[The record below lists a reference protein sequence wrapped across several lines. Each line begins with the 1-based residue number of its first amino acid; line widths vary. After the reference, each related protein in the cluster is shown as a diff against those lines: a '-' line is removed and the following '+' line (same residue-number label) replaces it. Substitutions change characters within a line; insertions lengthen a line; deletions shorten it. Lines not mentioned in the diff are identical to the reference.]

1 MIGCVLEVRTIPDD
15 ALGGDGTVRAGRHAA
30 NVYGLADQALISA
43 TSFITLVVLARTLSV
58 GAFGAFALAY
68 MALVFINSLQSAL
81 VTQSH
86 NVLAV
91 TRRDDDYARFTT
103 ATIAV
108 HTLFLFPVL
117 LVLSIVG
124 LAALEAGSNAAE
136 LLLAMVPATIAWQ
149 LQELARRILYTE
161 GRLGAA
167 FFNDIVAYGGQVVGI
182 AWLWHSGHLDGP
194 NALYVLAATSFVGV
208 VIGLGQIRGS
218 VARTFD
224 RVDVAA
230 HWQFGKWLAAAAVGF
245 GVSAYVYFYVAAAL
259 LGATASGELKA
270 SQLVLGPLN
279 VLLLFLSTVLPI
291 RLSRTLARDGEAAFR
306 ARLRRAL
313 LVTAP
318 IVALYCL
325 VASVFA
331 APLLDLLYGG
341 RYPDAETLVVL
352 FAFYYFLSYLGQMA
366 TATLN
371 ARQHTRP
378 VFLANF
384 VAAVTAITLVWFF
397 IPAFGT
403 EGAVLG
409 MIASV
414 VLANLTL
421 ASYVRRDEVRLAAR
435 SSPR

>member
-1 MIGCVLEVRTIPDD
+1 LFIAAAIG
-15 ALGGDGTVRAGRHAA
+15 
-30 NVYGLADQALISA
+30 
-43 TSFITLVVLARTLSV
+43 F
-58 GAFGAFALAY
+58 
-68 MALVFINSLQSAL
+68 
-81 VTQSH
+81 
-86 NVLAV
+86 
-91 TRRDDDYARFTT
+91 
-103 ATIAV
+103 
-108 HTLFLFPVL
+108 
-117 LVLSIVG
+117 
-124 LAALEAGSNAAE
+124 
-136 LLLAMVPATIAWQ
+136 
-149 LQELARRILYTE
+149 
-161 GRLGAA
+161 
-167 FFNDIVAYGGQVVGI
+167 GQVRC
-182 AWLWHSGHLDGP
+182 
-194 NALYVLAATSFVGV
+194 SF
-208 VIGLGQIRGS
+208 
-218 VARTFD
+218 ARTFD

-230 HWQFGKWLAAAAVGF
+230 HWRFGKWLGAAAVGF

-279 VLLLFLSTVLPI
+279 VLLLFLATVLPI
-291 RLSRTLARDGEAAFR
+291 RLSHTLARAGEAAFR

-341 RYPDAETLVVL
+341 RYQDADTLVVL
-352 FAFYYFLSYLGQMA
+352 FALYYLLSYLGQMA

-384 VAAVTAITLVWFF
+384 VGAATAITLVWFF

>member
-1 MIGCVLEVRTIPDD
+1 MRAG
-15 ALGGDGTVRAGRHAA
+15 ALGA
-30 NVYGLADQALISA
+30 NLYGLADQSLISA
-43 TSFITLVVLARTLSV
+43 TSFVTLLVLARTLSV
-58 GAFGAFALAY
+58 GAFGAFVLVY
-68 MALVFINSLQSAL
+68 TALVFINSLQSSL
-81 VTQSH
+81 VTQPH

-91 TRRDDDYARFTT
+91 TRRDDAYPRFTT
-103 ATIAV
+103 ATFVVEA
-108 HTLFLFPVL
+108 LFLSAVL

-124 LAALEAGSNAAE
+124 LVALEIGSNATE

-149 LQELARRILYTE
+149 LQELVRRILYTE
-161 GRLGAA
+161 GRLDAA
-167 FFNDIVAYGGQVVGI
+167 FFNDLVAYGGQVVGI
-182 AWLWHSGHLDGP
+182 AALWHSDRLDGP
-194 NALYVLAATSFVGV
+194 NALYVLAATSFVAAA
-208 VIGLGQIRGS
+208 IGLGQVRDS
-218 VARTFD
+218 FARSFD
-224 RVDVAA
+224 RADVAA

-259 LGATASGELKA
+259 LGAAASGELKA

-291 RLSRTLARDGEAAFR
+291 RLSRTLASAGEAAFR
-306 ARLRRAL
+306 ARLRRAFR
-313 LVTAP
+313 VTAP
-318 IVALYCL
+318 VVALYCL
-325 VASVFA
+325 VASLFA
-331 APLLDLLYGG
+331 KPLLDFLFGG
-341 RYPDAETLVVL
+341 QYSDADTLVLL
-352 FAFYYFLSYLGQMA
+352 FALFYFLSYLGQMA
-366 TATLN
+366 VAALN

-384 VAAVTAITLVWFF
+384 VGAATAITLVWFF

-421 ASYVRRDEVRLAAR
+421 ASYIRRDGVRLAAT